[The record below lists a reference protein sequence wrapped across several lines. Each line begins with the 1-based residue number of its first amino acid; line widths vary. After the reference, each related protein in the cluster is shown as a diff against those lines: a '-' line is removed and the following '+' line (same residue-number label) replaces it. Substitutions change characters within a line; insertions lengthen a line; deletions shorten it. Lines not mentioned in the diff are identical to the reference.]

1 MTECL
6 CEGGETTQCP
16 GGAKLLGAGAGRDA
30 AGRQDRPE
38 PEGSG
43 GQMGGGRSVSPKE
56 NRAQHQSRGERL
68 EHPDRER
75 QDRPLWVE
83 GGGGRPP
90 ATFASDQRVA
100 QASGPGS
107 TQPRPAPGLSNR
119 TSHPP
124 APRTPT
130 YPGDPSSAPPVCW
143 APHRAPRRNQPL
155 KTGCEPGG
163 LRAQ

>member
-1 MTECL
+1 MPRGCQAVRS
-6 CEGGETTQCP
+6 G
-16 GGAKLLGAGAGRDA
+16 
-30 AGRQDRPE
+30 GRQRCGRQTRP
-38 PEGSG
+38 PGARG
-43 GQMGGGRSVSPKE
+43 LWRADGGGRSVSPKE